1 MIYPEG
7 IEALEK
13 EMKEKDPFEKH
24 RNDPDPEKRKQTDA
38 WGVGIGL

>member
-13 EMKEKDPFEKH
+13 EMKEKDPFEKY
-24 RNDPDPEKRKQTDA
+24 RNDPDPEKRKRADA

>member
-1 MIYPEG
+1 MIYPVG

-24 RNDPDPEKRKQTDA
+24 RNDPDPEKRKRADA